1 MTQQAMPPPPVPV
14 PEHSRRS
21 RGVSDAAPAEEWL
34 DVELDGD
41 EDMGADLM
49 TTLGEPTSVVRE
61 SPLALTYHVEGASGV
76 PSDGVPHQVSVAVL
90 PFEAKTMMCPSRRC
104 TR

>member
-1 MTQQAMPPPPVPV
+1 MAG
-14 PEHSRRS
+14 RRI
-21 RGVSDAAPAEEWL
+21 
-34 DVELDGD
+34 DGD

-76 PSDGVPHQVSVAVL
+76 PHQVSVVVL
-90 PFEAKTMMCPSRRC
+90 PFEAKIMM
-104 TR
+104 